1 MRTTFNMK
9 YAQSLDSIISTQDKL
24 QTASL
29 MINKQTKILTAA
41 DDPSGAA
48 RAVGL
53 EANIQQTTQYQNNNA
68 AARNSLELQETV
80 HKSIRGAMDR
90 ARVLT
95 LSLGNGTYDEDDR
108 KAIGAQL
115 GNIRDELFDLMNR
128 RDELGGFLFSGFQD
142 QTQPYSLNATTGKYE
157 FNGDEGQKSIQLSLS
172 ISIAANDSGR
182 SIFDSVDKR
191 FQTTDPTLGAPVTAA
206 KVTVANQSVF
216 DNFYK
221 QNYDGLTAG
230 NNDFSVVFS
239 APSNYEIQRNGAPQ
253 VPAVTGT
260 YTPGE
265 PINYNGLAI
274 DVTGAAPGGTVD
286 FSLQP
291 PEKTNILNSL
301 TDLINGIEAGDSGD
315 ALNERILDATV
326 EIDNASAKVDS
337 AMSSIGGRLNVI
349 ESIFGS
355 NEDVLIATKSHKADV
370 VELDY
375 STGITELVKQETAL
389 QAVQA
394 TFSRVTGIS
403 LFDYIN

>member
-115 GNIRDELFDLMNR
+115 VNIRDELFDLMNR

-172 ISIAANDSGR
+172 TSIAANDSGR

-191 FQTTDPTLGAPVTAA
+191 FQTTTPTVGAPVTSAS
-206 KVTVANQSVF
+206 VSVANQSVF

-230 NNDFSVVFS
+230 NNDYTVVFS
-239 APSNYEIQRNGAPQ
+239 APSNYEVQRNGASQ
-253 VPAVTGT
+253 VPPVTGT
-260 YTPGE
+260 YTAGE
-265 PINYNGLAI
+265 PINYNGLSI

-301 TDLINGIEAGDSGD
+301 TDLINAINAGDSGNL
-315 ALNERILDATV
+315 LNERILDATV
-326 EIDNASAKVDS
+326 EIDNASSKVDS

-375 STGITELVKQETAL
+375 ITGITELVKQETAL

>member
-48 RAVGL
+48 RVVGL
-53 EANIQQTTQYQNNNA
+53 EANIQQTTQYRNNNA

-182 SIFDSVDKR
+182 SILIVSTRDSR
-191 FQTTDPTLGAPVTAA
+191 RRHQ
-206 KVTVANQSVF
+206 QW
-216 DNFYK
+216 
-221 QNYDGLTAG
+221 
-230 NNDFSVVFS
+230 
-239 APSNYEIQRNGAPQ
+239 
-253 VPAVTGT
+253 
-260 YTPGE
+260 
-265 PINYNGLAI
+265 
-274 DVTGAAPGGTVD
+274 
-286 FSLQP
+286 
-291 PEKTNILNSL
+291 
-301 TDLINGIEAGDSGD
+301 
-315 ALNERILDATV
+315 
-326 EIDNASAKVDS
+326 
-337 AMSSIGGRLNVI
+337 GRL
-349 ESIFGS
+349 
-355 NEDVLIATKSHKADV
+355 
-370 VELDY
+370 
-375 STGITELVKQETAL
+375 
-389 QAVQA
+389 
-394 TFSRVTGIS
+394 
-403 LFDYIN
+403 

>member
-9 YAQSLDSIISTQDKL
+9 YAQSLESILSTQDKL

-29 MINKQTKILTAA
+29 MLSKQTKVLTAA
-41 DDPSGAA
+41 DDPSAAA
-48 RAVGL
+48 RAVAL
-53 EANIQQTTQYQNNNA
+53 DSTIDQTTQYQSNNT

-80 HKSIRGAMDR
+80 LDSMRGAMDR

-95 LSLGNGTYDEDDR
+95 LSLGNGAYDDNDR
-108 KAIGAQL
+108 RAISEQL

-128 RDELGGFLFSGFQD
+128 RDELGGYLFSGYKD
-142 QTQPYSLNATTGKYE
+142 QTQPYSLNNANGQYE

-172 ISIAANDSGR
+172 ISIVSNDSGR
-182 SIFDSVDKR
+182 TVFDSVDKR
-191 FQTTDPTLGAPVTAA
+191 FQTTAATAVAPVTAA
-206 KVTVANQSVF
+206 KVSVANQSVF

-221 QNYDGLTAG
+221 QNYDGLTPG

-239 APSNYEIQRNGAPQ
+239 APSNYEIQRNGASQ
-253 VPAVTGT
+253 VPAVTGA

-265 PINYNGLAI
+265 AINYNGLSI
-274 DVTGAAPGGTVD
+274 DVTAAAPGGVVN
-286 FSLQP
+286 FSLMP

-301 TDLINGIEAGDSGD
+301 TDLISSITAGDSGD
-315 ALNERILDATV
+315 KLNERILDATV

-337 AMSSIGGRLNVI
+337 AMSSIGGRLNVV

-355 NEDVLIATKSHKADV
+355 NEDVLIATKSHKADLI
-370 VELDY
+370 ELDY

-394 TFSRVTGIS
+394 TFGRVTGLS

>member
-9 YAQSLDSIISTQDKL
+9 YSQSLDSILSTQDKL

-29 MINKQTKILTAA
+29 MLNKQSKILTAA

-53 EANIQQTTQYQNNNA
+53 EATIQQTSQYQNNNT

-80 HKSIRGAMDR
+80 LSSMRGAMDR
-90 ARVLT
+90 ARVLA
-95 LSLGNGTYDEDDR
+95 LSLGNGTYDDNDR
-108 KAIGAQL
+108 KAIGDQL

-128 RDELGGFLFSGFQD
+128 RDELGGYLFSGFQD
-142 QTQPYSLNATTGKYE
+142 QTQPYSLNSATGEYE

-191 FQTTDPTLGAPVTAA
+191 FQTSAATVGAPVTAA

-221 QNYDGLTAG
+221 QNYDGLTPG
-230 NNDFSVVFS
+230 NNDYSVVFS
-239 APSNYEIQRNGAPQ
+239 APSNYEIQRNGAAQ

-260 YTPGE
+260 YTAGE
-265 PINYNGLAI
+265 PINYKGLSI

-315 ALNERILDATV
+315 VLNERILDATV

-337 AMSSIGGRLNVI
+337 AVSSIGGRLNVI

-394 TFSRVTGIS
+394 TFNRVTGLS

>member
-9 YAQSLDSIISTQDKL
+9 YNQSLNSILNTQDKL

-29 MINKQTKILTAA
+29 MLNKQTKILTAA
-41 DDPSGAA
+41 DDPSAAA
-48 RAVGL
+48 RAIGL
-53 EANIQQTTQYQNNNA
+53 EANIQQTSQYQVNNT

-80 HKSIRGAMDR
+80 HDSIRNAMDR
-90 ARVLT
+90 ARVLA
-95 LSLGNGTYDEDDR
+95 LSLGNGTYDQNDR
-108 KAIGAQL
+108 KAIGDQL

-128 RDELGGFLFSGFQD
+128 RDELGGYLFSGFQD
-142 QTQPYSLNATTGKYE
+142 QTQPYSLNTATGRYE
-157 FNGDEGQKSIQLSLS
+157 FHGDEGQKSIQLSLS

-191 FQTTDPTLGAPVTAA
+191 FKTTAAAVGAPVTEA

-221 QNYDGLTAG
+221 QNYDGLTPG
-230 NNDFSVVFS
+230 NNDYSVVFS
-239 APSNYEIQRNGAPQ
+239 APSNYEILRNGASQ
-253 VPAVTGT
+253 VPAVTGV
-260 YTPGE
+260 YTAGA
-265 PINYNGLAI
+265 PINYKGLAI
-274 DVTGAAPGGTVD
+274 EVTDAAPGGSVS

-301 TDLINGIEAGDSGD
+301 T
-315 ALNERILDATV
+315 DATV

-349 ESIFGS
+349 ESIYGS

-375 STGITELVKQETAL
+375 STGITELVKQESAL

-394 TFSRVTGIS
+394 TFGRVTGLS
-403 LFDYIN
+403 LFDYI

>member
-191 FQTTDPTLGAPVTAA
+191 FQTTAPTVGAPVTSAS
-206 KVTVANQSVF
+206 VSVANQSVF

-230 NNDFSVVFS
+230 NNDYTVVFS
-239 APSNYEIQRNGAPQ
+239 APSNYEVQRNGASQ
-253 VPAVTGT
+253 VPPVTGT
-260 YTPGE
+260 YTAGE
-265 PINYNGLAI
+265 PINYNGLSI

-301 TDLINGIEAGDSGD
+301 TDLINGINAGDSGNL
-315 ALNERILDATV
+315 LNERILDATV
-326 EIDNASAKVDS
+326 EIDNASSKVDS

-355 NEDVLIATKSHKADV
+355 NEDVLIATKSHKADE
-370 VELDY
+370 VELEY
-375 STGITELVKQETAL
+375 STGIT
-389 QAVQA
+389 
-394 TFSRVTGIS
+394 
-403 LFDYIN
+403 

>member
-1 MRTTFNMK
+1 MRTTFNMQ
-9 YAQSLDSIISTQDKL
+9 YSQSLDSILSTQDKL

-29 MINKQTKILTAA
+29 MLSKQTKILTAA
-41 DDPSGAA
+41 DDPSGSA
-48 RAVGL
+48 RAIGL
-53 EANIQQTTQYQNNNA
+53 EATIQQTNQYQSNNT

-80 HKSIRGAMDR
+80 LSNMRGAMDR
-90 ARVLT
+90 ARVLA
-95 LSLGNGTYDEDDR
+95 LSLGNGTYDDNDR
-108 KAIGAQL
+108 KAIGDQL

-128 RDELGGFLFSGFQD
+128 RDELGGYLFSGFKD
-142 QTQPYSLNATTGKYE
+142 QTQPYSLNSATGDYE
-157 FNGDEGQKSIQLSLS
+157 FNGDEGQKSVQLSLS

-191 FQTTDPTLGAPVTAA
+191 FQTSAASVGAPVTAA
-206 KVTVANQSVF
+206 KVSVANQSIF

-221 QNYDGLTAG
+221 QNYDGLTPG
-230 NNDFSVVFS
+230 NNDYSVVFS
-239 APSNYEIQRNGAPQ
+239 APSNYEVQRNGAAM
-253 VPAVTGT
+253 VPAVTGS
-260 YTPGE
+260 YTAGE
-265 PINYNGLAI
+265 PINYNGLSI
-274 DVTGAAPGGTVD
+274 DVTGAAPGGTVS

-301 TDLINGIEAGDSGD
+301 TDLIKSIEAGDNGD
-315 ALNERILDATV
+315 VLNERILDATV
-326 EIDNASAKVDS
+326 EIDNASTKVDS
-337 AMSSIGGRLNVI
+337 AVSSIGGRLNVI

-394 TFSRVTGIS
+394 TFSKVTGLS
-403 LFDYIN
+403 LFNYIR

>member
-9 YAQSLDSIISTQDKL
+9 YAQSLDSILNTQDKL

-29 MINKQTKILTAA
+29 MLNKQTKILTAA

-53 EANIQQTTQYQNNNA
+53 EASIAQTSQYQSNNT

-80 HKSIRGAMDR
+80 HENIRSAMDR

-95 LSLGNGTYDEDDR
+95 LSLGNGTYDDMDR
-108 KAIGAQL
+108 RAIGEQL

-128 RDELGGFLFSGFQD
+128 RDELGGYLFSGFKD
-142 QTQPYSLNATTGKYE
+142 ETQPYSLNPATGKYE
-157 FNGDEGQKSIQLSLS
+157 FNGDEGQKSVQLSLS
-172 ISIAANDSGR
+172 ISIATNDSGR
-182 SIFDSVDKR
+182 TIFDSVDKR
-191 FQTTDPTLGAPVTAA
+191 FQTTTPTVGAPVTAA
-206 KVTVANQSVF
+206 NVRVSNQSVF

-221 QNYDGLTAG
+221 QNYDGLTPG
-230 NNDFSVVFS
+230 NNDYSVVFS
-239 APSNYEIQRNGAPQ
+239 APSNYEIQRNGAAL

-260 YTPGE
+260 YTAGE
-265 PINYNGLAI
+265 PINYNGLSI

-291 PEKTNILNSL
+291 PEKTNILNTL
-301 TDLINGIEAGDSGD
+301 TDLINSISAGDNGD
-315 ALNERILDATV
+315 LLNQRILDATV
-326 EIDNASAKVDS
+326 EIDNASEKVDS
-337 AMSSIGGRLNVI
+337 AMSSIGGRLNVV

-355 NEDVLIATKSHKADV
+355 NEDMLIATKSHKADV

-394 TFSRVTGIS
+394 TFNRVTGIS

>member
-41 DDPSGAA
+41 DDPAGAA

-80 HKSIRGAMDR
+80 HSSIRGAMDR

-95 LSLGNGTYDEDDR
+95 LSLGNGTYDEEDR
-108 KAIGAQL
+108 KAIGEQL
-115 GNIRDELFDLMNR
+115 SNIRDELFDLMNR

-191 FQTTDPTLGAPVTAA
+191 FQTTTPVVGAPVSAA
-206 KVTVANQSVF
+206 TVTVANQSVF

-221 QNYDGLTAG
+221 QNYDGLTAA
-230 NNDFSVVFS
+230 NNDYSVVFS
-239 APSNYEIQRNGAPQ
+239 APSNYEIQRNGAAM
-253 VPAVTGT
+253 VPAVTGV
-260 YTPGE
+260 YTAGN
-265 PINYNGLAI
+265 PINFNGLTI
-274 DVTGAAPGGTVD
+274 DATGAAPGGTVD
-286 FSLQP
+286 FSLRP

-301 TDLINGIEAGDSGD
+301 TDLINGIEAGDSGNV
-315 ALNERILDATV
+315 LNERILDATV

-337 AMSSIGGRLNVI
+337 AMSSIGGRLNVV

-355 NEDVLIATKSHKADV
+355 NEDLLIATKSHKADV